1 MSMATRQ
8 ALRDSSNLD
17 SPYAK
22 ALLSR
27 PKPQRSSRQPR
38 RQICEPPVKPTTEE
52 DEEAYFSVDECPS
65 TPAAAAAAPEKLYDN
80 LEPSAAPVVSVNQQL
95 LSELSGVLGARRS
108 AKPTESPARR
118 STRSST
124 APGAQASVLA
134 NAAAEMVA
142 QRAKKKEAAAEKAR
156 AAEAEATKAAEAE
169 AARVAEAEAE
179 HARAMAEVEAESE
192 KARLEAEAKMR
203 ELEEAQAAAEAK
215 AEALKAAAAQH
226 VAEAEAVKKAKAAEE
241 TRLAALAAEVK
252 AAEAR
257 QAAKAEAKV
266 AAEAKAAEEAEAAAA
281 QQAAEAKAAE
291 EARVAEAPSPSL
303 SPPGLVSRD
312 EQAVAED
319 SAVDSAMVA
328 VVVAEEEA
336 APEEEVEAV
345 MKEAAEEEAEAKA
358 EEEAE
363 GKAEEEPVEE
373 AEEEPTSW
381 LRGGLEG
388 SSAPGLSAV
397 LAWLASSSTSAAAA
411 AEEGGGGWRGAEAVP
426 ETPPRAGAAAGF
438 DFSELKRI
446 SFLRT
451 PPSAHG
457 TRVSRV
463 FQKPSHQQA
472 LLHTWLTSVDEAPT
486 SVPATSAGLEAV
498 SESPPAAH
506 DAAGSTLARGSSLP
520 LKPPPARR
528 TAARAPPSNASRAV
542 ASKPALGSRIGV
554 PAPSKRV
561 PLAGVPRPASA
572 RAEISSSRAAIQG
585 SSRAVVRPRTSGGG
599 KLSSSASASSLPVPK
614 SRR

>member
-1 MSMATRQ
+1 
-8 ALRDSSNLD
+8 
-17 SPYAK
+17 
-22 ALLSR
+22 
-27 PKPQRSSRQPR
+27 
-38 RQICEPPVKPTTEE
+38 
-52 DEEAYFSVDECPS
+52 
-65 TPAAAAAAPEKLYDN
+65 
-80 LEPSAAPVVSVNQQL
+80 
-95 LSELSGVLGARRS
+95 
-108 AKPTESPARR
+108 
-118 STRSST
+118 
-124 APGAQASVLA
+124 
-134 NAAAEMVA
+134 
-142 QRAKKKEAAAEKAR
+142 
-156 AAEAEATKAAEAE
+156 
-169 AARVAEAEAE
+169 
-179 HARAMAEVEAESE
+179 
-192 KARLEAEAKMR
+192 
-203 ELEEAQAAAEAK
+203 
-215 AEALKAAAAQH
+215 
-226 VAEAEAVKKAKAAEE
+226 
-241 TRLAALAAEVK
+241 
-252 AAEAR
+252 
-257 QAAKAEAKV
+257 
-266 AAEAKAAEEAEAAAA
+266 
-281 QQAAEAKAAE
+281 
-291 EARVAEAPSPSL
+291 
-303 SPPGLVSRD
+303 VSRD

-319 SAVDSAMVA
+319 SAVDSAVVA

-363 GKAEEEPVEE
+363 AKAEEEPVEE

-397 LAWLASSSTSAAAA
+397 LAWLASSSTSSTSSTAAA

-506 DAAGSTLARGSSLP
+506 DAAGSTSARGSSLP